1 MDYIELNHLYKVY
14 DQKVL
19 AIDDFSI
26 HVEENEFVALIGPSG
41 CGKSTVLR
49 MIAGLE
55 DITAGDL
62 YIDGK
67 RMNDVHA
74 KDRDTSMVFQNYALY
89 PHLDTFDNIAFGLK
103 LRKFEKDEIKK
114 RVEDVSKL
122 LNLHDYLDRKPSQ
135 LSGGQRQRV
144 ALGRAMVQESP
155 IFLMDEPL
163 SNLDAKLRSKMRVE
177 ILELHRELGITT
189 IYVTHDQIEA
199 MSMADKIVVMDHGTI
214 RQIGTPR
221 ELYYNPQ
228 NLFVAQF
235 IGDPEINILEGVVDG
250 EDIVVGS
257 KRIPVS
263 ENMIDKIK
271 KYQGQEINLG
281 IRSENFKAEAHE
293 DNSRTMYKG
302 LIRLIEMRG
311 DSEIIFT
318 EFEGTNIVIK
328 NYLDEFYKVGAE
340 IIFSIEHDKIFLFDK
355 ETEDRIEYTAGV

>member
-1 MDYIELNHLYKVY
+1 MEYIELKNLYKVY
-14 DQKVL
+14 DRRVL

-26 HVEENEFVALIGPSG
+26 SVEENEFVALIGPSG

-55 DITAGDL
+55 DITSGDL
-62 YIDGK
+62 LIDGK

-89 PHLDTFDNIAFGLK
+89 PHLDTYDNIAFGLK
-103 LRKFEKDEIKK
+103 LRKFGKDEIKK
-114 RVEDVSKL
+114 RVEAVAET
-122 LNLHDYLDRKPSQ
+122 LNLQDYLDRKPSQ
-135 LSGGQRQRV
+135 LSGGQRQRI

-177 ILELHRELGITT
+177 ILELHRKLGITT

-214 RQIGTPR
+214 RQIGTPHD
-221 ELYYNPQ
+221 LYYNPQ

-235 IGDPEINILEGVVDG
+235 IGDPEINILNGVIEGENV
-250 EDIVVGS
+250 VVGDE
-257 KRIPVS
+257 RIPLT
-263 ENMIDKIK
+263 ENTLNDIK
-271 KYQGQEINLG
+271 KYQGEEVVVG
-281 IRSENFKAEAHE
+281 IRAENFKTETRE
-293 DNSRTMYKG
+293 IKNQKTFTG

-318 EFEGTNIVIK
+318 EFEGVNIMIK
-328 NYLDEFYKVGAE
+328 SYSNEFYE
-340 IIFSIEHDKIFLFDK
+340 IGQEITFSIDSKSMFLFDK
-355 ETEDRIEYTAGV
+355 ETEDRI